1 MKMQLRL
8 GALWMALSG
17 CVSTPP
23 TLGDPPPGLKDE
35 RQELGY
41 QQVLEQYTD
50 RAELYS
56 GFDTVMFAAATL
68 QTQAFREARVRR
80 EATFKTLTQERVQE
94 LLTRELAEAA
104 RTHEFFLGVHVF
116 NYRYEDFD
124 RATSIWNMVMVTP
137 AGELKPVSVERVG
150 RADMEMRAF
159 YPYMGTF
166 WVGYRV
172 RFPTTFPDGRP
183 AITPGM
189 ERVVLRMAS
198 SLGKVEMRVHAR

>member
-8 GALWMALSG
+8 GALLMALMG

-23 TLGDPPPGLKDE
+23 TLGDAPPGFRDE
-35 RQELGY
+35 RKELGY
-41 QQVLEQYTD
+41 QEVLEKYTA

-80 EATFKTLTQERVQE
+80 EATFKSLTQERVQE
-94 LLTRELAEAA
+94 ILTQELAEAA
-104 RTHEFFLGVHVF
+104 KTHEFFLGVHVF

-124 RATSIWNMVMVTP
+124 RPSSIWNVVMVTP

-150 RADMEMRAF
+150 RADLEMRSF

-172 RFPTTFPDGRP
+172 RFPTTYPDGRP
-183 AITPGM
+183 VITSGM

-198 SLGKVEMRVHAR
+198 SLGKVEMRVHAH

>member
-8 GALWMALSG
+8 AALVVALAG

-23 TLGDPPPGLKDE
+23 TLGDPAPVMKDE
-35 RQELGY
+35 RQELAY
-41 QQVLEQYTD
+41 QQVLDRYTD

-56 GFDTVMFAAATL
+56 GFDTMLFAAATL
-68 QTQAFREARVRR
+68 QTPVFREARLHRA
-80 EATFKTLTQERVQE
+80 ATFKSFTPEHVQE
-94 LLTRELAEAA
+94 LLTQEMAEAVK
-104 RTHEFFLGVHVF
+104 THEFFLGVHVY

-124 RATSIWNMVMVTP
+124 RPASIWNMVMATP
-137 AGELKPVSVERVG
+137 AGEVHPISVERLG
-150 RADMEMRAF
+150 RADMEMRAY

-172 RFPTTFPDGRP
+172 RFPTTLPDGKP
-183 AITPGM
+183 LILPET

-198 SLGKVEMRVHAR
+198 SLGKVEMRVHAH

>member
-8 GALWMALSG
+8 GALWMVLAG

-23 TLGDPPPGLKDE
+23 TLGDPAPVLKDE
-35 RQELGY
+35 RQELVY
-41 QQVLEQYTD
+41 QQVLERFTARD
-50 RAELYS
+50 ELYS
-56 GFDTVMFAAATL
+56 GFDTVLFSAATL

-80 EATFKTLTQERVQE
+80 EATFKTLTQEHVQE

-124 RATSIWNMVMVTP
+124 RASSIWNMVMVTP
-137 AGELKPVSVERVG
+137 AGEVRPVSVERMG

-172 RFPTTFPDGRP
+172 RFPATFPDGRP
-183 AITPGM
+183 VITPGM

>member
-1 MKMQLRL
+1 M
-8 GALWMALSG
+8 
-17 CVSTPP
+17 
-23 TLGDPPPGLKDE
+23 
-35 RQELGY
+35 
-41 QQVLEQYTD
+41 LEKYTA

-56 GFDTVMFAAATL
+56 GFDTVLFAAATL
-68 QTQAFREARVRR
+68 QTPAFREARVRR

-94 LLTRELAEAA
+94 ILAQELAEAA

-124 RATSIWNMVMVTP
+124 RPSSIWNMVMVTP

-150 RADMEMRAF
+150 RADLEMRSF

-172 RFPTTFPDGRP
+172 RFPAAYPDGRP
-183 AITPGM
+183 VITDGM

>member
-1 MKMQLRL
+1 MKTQLRL
-8 GALWMALSG
+8 GALMMALAG

-23 TLGDPPPGLKDE
+23 TLGDPPPGFKDE

-41 QQVLEQYTD
+41 QEVLEKYTA

-56 GFDTVMFAAATL
+56 GFDTVLFAAATL

-94 LLTRELAEAA
+94 ILTREMAEAA
-104 RTHEFFLGVHVF
+104 ATNEFFLGVHVF

-124 RATSIWNMVMVTP
+124 RASSIWNMVMVTP

-172 RFPTTFPDGRP
+172 RFPATYPDGRP
-183 AITPGM
+183 VITTGM

>member
-8 GALWMALSG
+8 GALMMALAG

-23 TLGDPPPGLKDE
+23 TLGDPAPGLKDE
-35 RQELGY
+35 RQELLY
-41 QQVLEQYTD
+41 QQVLERFTD

-56 GFDTVMFAAATL
+56 GFDTVLFAAATL

-94 LLTRELAEAA
+94 SLTRELAEAA

-124 RATSIWNMVMVTP
+124 RVSSIWNMVMVTP
-137 AGELKPVSVERVG
+137 GGEVKPVSVERLG

-172 RFPTTFPDGRP
+172 RFPATLPDGRP
-183 AITPGM
+183 VITSNM